1 MTYATL
7 MVHLELGRS
16 NAGLLRV
23 AGDLARRF
31 EAGIIGIAAC
41 QPMPMYYADGYSGA
55 MIEEDRVEM
64 AREIK
69 ATEEEFR
76 SVLQGAVADV
86 EWRSTVA
93 FGLVADYLAC
103 EARAADLVL
112 TGVATGDM
120 FDASRAVNTGDLLMQ
135 AGRPVLVVP
144 LAAETLKLEQVLV
157 GWKETREARR
167 AVVDALPFLKQATR
181 VTIASIASPDDMATS
196 RTQLEDVARWL
207 KRHGVAASALASPA
221 SGNDAAALYALA
233 QDQGADLIV
242 AGAYGHTRL
251 REWVLGGVTT
261 DLLLSKDRYSF
272 VSH

>member
-23 AGDLARRF
+23 AADLAGRF
-31 EAGIIGIAAC
+31 QAGVIGVAAC
-41 QPMPMYYADGYSGA
+41 QPMPMYYADGYSSD
-55 MIEEDRVEM
+55 MLEQDRVEM
-64 AREIK
+64 GKEIR
-69 ATEEEFR
+69 AAEDEFR
-76 SVLQGAVADV
+76 TAMHGAVADL

-93 FGLVADYLAC
+93 FGLVADYLAN

-120 FDASRAVNTGDLLMQ
+120 FDASRAVNTGDLVMQ
-135 AGRPVLVVP
+135 VGRPVLLVP
-144 LAAETLKLEQVLV
+144 LAAATLKLEQVLV

-181 VTIASIASPDDMATS
+181 VTVAAIAAADEMAAS

-207 KRHGVAASALASPA
+207 KRHGVAAFALASPSA
-221 SGNDAAALYALA
+221 GNDASALYALA

-242 AGAYGHTRL
+242 AGAYGHSRL
-251 REWVLGGVTT
+251 REWMLGGVTK
-261 DLLLSKDRYSF
+261 DLLLSKERYSL